1 MDVRGVAIDLVKRMG
16 IYEKICNRR
25 TQVELG
31 QYVDAEGNILHE
43 EKGERFA
50 FRQGEDVEINR
61 GDLVEILIDAI
72 EGVPSHFNQLI
83 VSIKQRDGDVEV
95 RFKDGRTEHY
105 DLVIGADGL
114 QLLSGALFIFLNRRK
129 DHMKVFLWDK
139 DGLVIWFIH
148 KKIQKF
154 AKNHDRCKVLPRSK
168 INDENDLTI

>member
-1 MDVRGVAIDLVKRMG
+1 MCIRDSVKRMG
-16 IYEKICNRR
+16 IYEKICSMR

-72 EGVPSHFNQLI
+72 EGVPCHFNQLI

-105 DLVIGADGL
+105 
-114 QLLSGALFIFLNRRK
+114 
-129 DHMKVFLWDK
+129 
-139 DGLVIWFIH
+139 
-148 KKIQKF
+148 
-154 AKNHDRCKVLPRSK
+154 
-168 INDENDLTI
+168 